1 MHMHALRKDSALR
14 VLFILGRSPGQS
26 AEAERGCAARRR
38 QFIYSLDL
46 AKLMVWALREYNE
59 PDPIILSV
67 GPEDEVAIGDV
78 ARSIARAMDF
88 KARPRGAQLLWKS
101 AVSPMHPAPLP
112 RA

>member
-1 MHMHALRKDSALR
+1 M
-14 VLFILGRSPGQS
+14 RSTVWEPVGES
-26 AEAERGCAARRR
+26 GCAARRR

-88 KARPRGAQLLWKS
+88 KARAYLKTPK
-101 AVSPMHPAPLP
+101 PLACV
-112 RA
+112 RACW

>member
-1 MHMHALRKDSALR
+1 MRVGSSA
-14 VLFILGRSPGQS
+14 VYQILECGSSVRQS
-26 AEAERGCAARRR
+26 TEAEQWRAARRR

-88 KARPRGAQLLWKS
+88 EARPCRACCPSKSCLL
-101 AVSPMHPAPLP
+101 MR
-112 RA
+112 RACWR

>member
-1 MHMHALRKDSALR
+1 MLLSNSYMSLCGSMRR
-14 VLFILGRSPGQS
+14 S
-26 AEAERGCAARRR
+26 AESDSGGAARRR

-88 KARPRGAQLLWKS
+88 KARASLRNLKP
-101 AVSPMHPAPLP
+101 
-112 RA
+112 